1 LTGNCD
7 KVRALSLSLVVFDID
22 HFASINDTYGHT
34 VGDQVLVHLSRW
46 LPNLIRSTD
55 LLARW
60 AGEEFLIL
68 VPGSDGPMAFQAA
81 EKLR

>member
-1 LTGNCD
+1 M
-7 KVRALSLSLVVFDID
+7 FDID
-22 HFASINDTYGHT
+22 HFKSINETYGHT
-34 VGDQVLVHLSRW
+34 VGDQVLVHLSRL

-60 AGEEFLIL
+60 GGEEFLIL

-81 EKLR
+81 EKLH